1 MIVSTACTKR
11 TCQPDHAQQQGEE
24 NLVRLSMNFKI
35 EIHLQRWKRRQ
46 ADYLN
51 YVKHFMLNKSQNR
64 IARISLS
71 LAIGANTRI

>member
-1 MIVSTACTKR
+1 MFAVYTYR
-11 TCQPDHAQQQGEE
+11 TGHQFISQIA
-24 NLVRLSMNFKI
+24 
-35 EIHLQRWKRRQ
+35 HLQRWKRRQ

-71 LAIGANTRI
+71 LAIGANIRISQGSVDLVQQKISEP